1 MDTTINEAYY
11 FRFDRSTRTFLGLV
25 RAANIDFM
33 TFNQT
38 REIIVTVSMSYD
50 IIEEIIFQSYWVDYR
65 EDDADYLYLGE
76 MVKESNSNYSLFT
89 PELKYHIKD
98 TTIVYIEEAD
108 RVTSRQV
115 R

>member
-1 MDTTINEAYY
+1 MDRTLNEAYY

-50 IIEEIIFQSYWVDYR
+50 IIEEVIFQSYWVDYR
-65 EDDADYLYLGE
+65 EDDSDYLYLGE
-76 MVKESNSNYSLFT
+76 LVKESTSNYSIFT

-98 TTIVYIEEAD
+98 ATISYIEEED
-108 RVTSRQV
+108 RTTSKQV